1 MGCVASTDK
10 KDAESMAIA
19 ERIVLTLKI
28 SKNSQF
34 FIFWSIFKS
43 RHNLGSESPLFRLAQ
58 HDQDGNGVL
67 DMNEVRA
74 YVHANVAQMNK
85 KGMLIDN

>member
-19 ERIVLTLKI
+19 ERIVDIT
-28 SKNSQF
+28 
-34 FIFWSIFKS
+34 W
-43 RHNLGSESPLFRLAQ
+43 AQ